1 MNPETR
7 NPQELAPSAK
17 AAPAAQQPPTPEDLS
32 FYRVPAP
39 PIPGK
44 TAWSLSPWLPE

>member
-7 NPQELAPSAK
+7 NPPELNPSANT
-17 AAPAAQQPPTPEDLS
+17 APTAQQPASEDLS